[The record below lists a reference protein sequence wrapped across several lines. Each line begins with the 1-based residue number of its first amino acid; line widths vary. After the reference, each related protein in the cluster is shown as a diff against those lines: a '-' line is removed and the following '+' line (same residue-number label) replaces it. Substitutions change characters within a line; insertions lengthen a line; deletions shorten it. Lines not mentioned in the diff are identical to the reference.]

1 MWNQATVSLT
11 VGRVIDR
18 VKEWVKKGL
27 VDKQVWQD
35 LDGLLNFDIINS
47 PSGQQLLELGHLSK
61 HYHFI
66 TTSLFGIFGH
76 S

>member
-1 MWNQATVSLT
+1 MWDQATVSLT
-11 VGRVIDR
+11 VGRVIDK

-35 LDGLLNFDIINS
+35 LDGLLNFDIIDS
-47 PSGQQLLELGHLSK
+47 PSGQRPMELGHLSK

-66 TTSLFGIFGH
+66 TT
-76 S
+76 